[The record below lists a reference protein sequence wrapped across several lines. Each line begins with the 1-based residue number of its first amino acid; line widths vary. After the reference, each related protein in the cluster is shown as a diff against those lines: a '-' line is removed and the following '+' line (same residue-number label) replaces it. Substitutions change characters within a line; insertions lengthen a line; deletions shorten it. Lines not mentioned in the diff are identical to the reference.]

1 MERPIKSASSWR
13 RSGDT
18 EREREATEDD
28 VSSTEDWAEMV
39 DNATARLCAGLQLN
53 FTKAASLGTDTQ
65 REVGYQ
71 SRDFMVLIR
80 YASTPGGNTVY
91 KIRLLSVRQQVSKP
105 VTTPCFSSSAPSIF
119 LSLCSSDSVALP
131 SSGLK
136 QWREKKKKSKFSLY
150 TVKT

>member
-1 MERPIKSASSWR
+1 MERPIKRASSWR
-13 RSGDT
+13 CSGDT

-71 SRDFMVLIR
+71 SPDFMVLNR
-80 YASTPGGNTVY
+80 CAFTPETILVY
-91 KIRLLSVRQQVSKP
+91 CPSCSRLANL
-105 VTTPCFSSSAPSIF
+105 
-119 LSLCSSDSVALP
+119 
-131 SSGLK
+131 
-136 QWREKKKKSKFSLY
+136 
-150 TVKT
+150 